1 MVMNVDT
8 SNKNDRINNN
18 DLKSQQCI
26 VEGIN
31 FNIVLSGRQT
41 GGKYTL
47 LEAYFPPDSEN
58 EIPLHTHS
66 NESLIAHVMEGTFS
80 FSYGK
85 EVTTGLVGQ
94 TFVFEKDISHSF
106 KKIGQEYGRLL
117 LMYIP
122 AGFENFFIDLSN
134 AQVENLKKFGEDDPV
149 MVQLLEKNYGIR
161 MLLNS

>member
-1 MVMNVDT
+1 M
-8 SNKNDRINNN
+8 
-18 DLKSQQCI
+18 
-26 VEGIN
+26 
-31 FNIVLSGRQT
+31 
-41 GGKYTL
+41 
-47 LEAYFPPDSEN
+47 
-58 EIPLHTHS
+58 
-66 NESLIAHVMEGTFS
+66 
-80 FSYGK
+80 
-85 EVTTGLVGQ
+85 
-94 TFVFEKDISHSF
+94 FEKDISHSF